1 MLLLAATM
9 AAGVGLGVGLLAAPR
24 PPAAQAPAQAATSA
38 VTGNREDAYRANN
51 VGVALLEQYNHA
63 EAAASFRRALAID
76 PTLALAKINLAIA
89 LFYVPDLPAATAAAK
104 EAIAAAADA
113 PQPHYIL
120 GLIAKSENQPDVAE
134 AEFSKVLAIDGTD
147 LGARVN
153 LAQLQMQKRAYDRAL
168 ELLRPA
174 VAAEPYHVTALYNLG
189 VALTRAGK
197 AEEGQQTIAK
207 FQALREAGYGTA
219 FSNNYLEQGRYAE
232 AVPSTGDEDAPAARP
247 SSVPFSIAPSLGG
260 AGVPMAGAALV
271 DLDQD
276 GDLDLVDAGASL
288 RILDND
294 GGFFRD
300 VSAAKGL
307 PALTLP
313 TPLVAVV
320 GGDYDNDERTDL
332 FVLGAKQHALLH
344 QRGDGTFENTT
355 TAAGIPASA
364 GSPAAVA
371 FVDAD
376 HDGDL
381 DLVVGGSAPVLLRN
395 NGNGTFADVTAAS
408 GIAKAALRPIAVV
421 PTDVDNR
428 RDVDLLIARDSGAP
442 ALFKNLRDGTFA
454 DVSAEV
460 GLAELGNAKVRITAV
475 AAGDVNKDGFT
486 DFFFARAGAPSVL
499 AASDGR
505 GRFAV
510 SPIDGLDGATA
521 AQFID
526 LDNDGRLDL
535 VAVAAGGLLQV
546 RNGGSRGSGAAR
558 LPAWTV
564 MPVNAL
570 GGAVQTA
577 SGAVMLTT
585 PVQGA
590 AWLASGDVDGDGD
603 TDLVMRATS
612 GPDLGRLMVLKNDG
626 GSRQASLRVRLSG
639 KVSNR
644 SAVGSKIELRA
655 GSLRQ
660 KLETSSAWPAAA
672 PSDLVFGLG
681 SRAAADVVRVIWPAG
696 IVQAEL
702 PPAAAPSAGGAGTS
716 GSPGVVPHGT
726 MLFTELD
733 RKPSSCPYLFTW
745 NGERFEFITDFM
757 GGGEMG
763 YQHAPGVIGQPD
775 PEEYTR
781 IDGSRLVPRDGRYEL
796 RVTNELEE
804 TLFLDQARLIAID
817 HPASIEVH
825 PSEGAFSPPF
835 PAFQLYAAADTR
847 PVARATDD
855 AGHDVTDRLAKTDR
869 HYVDTVPLER
879 IRGYAKPHALTLD
892 LGAAPAGDVA
902 PLLLLTGWTDY
913 AFSTDNVAAHQAGLP
928 LDPPAL
934 QVRDAEGRWQTAIAE
949 VGIPVGRPQTI
960 VVDLS
965 AVRFA
970 SSRREVRLVT
980 SMRVYWDRAQVATWD
995 RAAQPRLTTL
1005 DATQADLAWR
1015 GFSAEMTPDGREPYG
1030 YDYGR
1035 VSTIVPWKL
1044 MPGRYTREGDVREL
1058 VRAADDFFVVSRP
1071 GDALSMAFDAT
1082 AVPALPAGWTR
1093 TFLLHSVGYS
1103 KEMDPHSASPDEA
1116 SPMPF
1121 RTMTRYPYA
1130 APERYPDTPA
1140 HRAYLERWNT
1150 RVVGRTLPPL
1160 ELAVGDGSS
1169 TGAPARVSARPGDTG
1184 GGR

>member
-1 MLLLAATM
+1 M
-9 AAGVGLGVGLLAAPR
+9 AASAGLGVGLGAGQTPAQPAPARPATPAASASAPAAP
-24 PPAAQAPAQAATSA
+24 AS
-38 VTGNREDAYRANN
+38 REDAYRANN

-63 EAAASFRRALAID
+63 DAVVRFRRALEID
-76 PTLALAKINLAIA
+76 PTLALARINLAIA
-89 LFYVPDLPAATAAAK
+89 LFYVPDLAAASAAAK
-104 EAIAAAADA
+104 EAAAAAPDA

-120 GLIAKSENQPDVAE
+120 GLIAKSENQPDVAD
-134 AEFSKVLAIDGTD
+134 AEFAKVLAIDGTD

-153 LAQLQMQKRAYDRAL
+153 LAQLAMQKREYDRAL

-189 VALTRAGK
+189 VALTRAGR
-197 AEEGQQTIAK
+197 AEEGQQVIAK

-232 AVPSTGDEDAPAARP
+232 AVPSTGDEGAATP
-247 SSVPFSIAPSLGG
+247 PQPVPFSAGPSLGG
-260 AGVPMAGAALV
+260 EAGPVAGATLV

-276 GDLDLVDAGASL
+276 GDLDVVDAGARL

-294 GGFFRD
+294 GGTFRD
-300 VSAAKGL
+300 VSAGRGL
-307 PALTLP
+307 PALALP
-313 TPLVAVV
+313 APLVAVV
-320 GGDYDNDERTDL
+320 AGDYDNDERADL
-332 FVLGAKQHALLH
+332 FVLGARQHALLH
-344 QRGDGTFENTT
+344 QRADGTFENATA
-355 TAAGIPASA
+355 AAGIPAPA

-381 DLVVGGSAPVLLRN
+381 DLVVGGAAPVLLRN

-408 GIAKAALRPIAVV
+408 GIAKAAERPIAIV

-428 RDVDLLIARDSGAP
+428 RDVDLLIARDGGSP
-442 ALFKNLRDGTFA
+442 ALFKNLRDGTFT
-454 DVSAEV
+454 DVAGDV
-460 GLAELGNAKVRITAV
+460 GLAGLGTATARIAAV
-475 AAGDVNKDGFT
+475 AAADVNKDGFT
-486 DFFFARAGAPSVL
+486 DFFFGRIGAPGML

-505 GRFAV
+505 GRFTA
-510 SPIDGLDGATA
+510 SAIDRLEGATA
-521 AQFID
+521 AQFVD
-526 LDNDGRLDL
+526 LDNDGRLDI
-535 VAVAAGGLLQV
+535 VAVTSSGLVQA
-546 RNGGSRGSGAAR
+546 RNGGSTGPAGAR
-558 LPAWTV
+558 VPAWTV
-564 MPVNAL
+564 LPLNAQGGAAQTA
-570 GGAVQTA
+570 GGAVT
-577 SGAVMLTT
+577 LTT

-590 AWLASGDVDGDGD
+590 GWFASGDVDGDGD
-603 TDLVMRATS
+603 TDLVVRATS
-612 GPDLGRLMVLKNDG
+612 GPERGRLLLLKNDG

-660 KLETSSAWPAAA
+660 KLETASAWPAGA
-672 PSDLVFGLG
+672 PADIVFGLG
-681 SRAAADVVRVIWPAG
+681 TRPAADVVRVLWPAG

-702 PPAAAPSAGGAGTS
+702 PAAAEAPAA
-716 GSPGVVPHGT
+716 GVVPHAT
-726 MLFTELD
+726 LALTELD

-763 YQHAPGVIGQPD
+763 YLHAPGVIGQPD
-775 PEEYTR
+775 PEEFTR
-781 IDGSRLVPRDGRYEL
+781 IDGSRLAPRNGRYEL

-804 TLFLDQARLIAID
+804 TLFLDRARLIAVD
-817 HPASIEVH
+817 HPASVQVH
-825 PSEGAFSPPF
+825 PREGAFSPPF
-835 PAFQLYAAADTR
+835 PGFQLYAAADAR
-847 PVARATDD
+847 PVAGAIDD
-855 AGHDVTDRLAKTDR
+855 AGRDVTARLFATDR
-869 HYVDTVPLER
+869 QYVDGLPLER
-879 IRGYAKPHALTLD
+879 IRGYARPHALTLD
-892 LGAAPAGDVA
+892 LGPAPAAGAA

-928 LDPPAL
+928 LDAPAL
-934 QVRDAEGRWQTAIAE
+934 QVRDADGRWRTAIAE
-949 VGIPVGRPQTI
+949 IGIPVGRPQTI

-965 AVRFA
+965 TVRFIG
-970 SSRREVRLVT
+970 RREVRLVT

-995 RAAQPRLTTL
+995 RTVTPRLTTL
-1005 DATQADLAWR
+1005 DATQADLRWR
-1015 GFSAEMTPDGREPYG
+1015 GFSAEVTPDGREPYG
-1030 YDYGR
+1030 YDFDR

-1058 VRAADDFFVVSRP
+1058 LGAADDFFVVSRP
-1071 GDALSMAFDAT
+1071 GDALALAFDAS
-1082 AVPALPAGWTR
+1082 AVPALPAGLTR

-1116 SPMPF
+1116 WPMPF

-1150 RVVGRTLPPL
+1150 RVIGRTLPPL
-1160 ELAVGDGSS
+1160 ELA
-1169 TGAPARVSARPGDTG
+1169 AR
-1184 GGR
+1184 